1 MQRRLLNILIV
12 TCAVLSLQLL
22 HPTTGYAQGFTRLQV
37 LLPGELPAPGTG
49 SGKSGTPRPQ
59 TVGVPF
65 QARVRAC
72 DDSWNTVTS
81 ITDVVRL
88 SSTDVSATLPGA
100 TALAAGETTLQ
111 VTMNAAGAFTIS
123 ATDQSDN
130 TIPLATSAQFDVY
143 LVHGFEFT
151 RINQKN
157 QYAGTPMAISF
168 EAVDPSG
175 QRVNGFSGP
184 VSLQQITSFGVGRIV
199 PDEVNLTNGFWSGSV
214 TMYRADE
221 TAINRGNVNI
231 YAFLDANPGVN
242 GTSDP
247 FTVHPGTLARVQIV
261 VPGQSPAPGS
271 VSGTTGSP
279 ASQSAGQPFAADV
292 YSTDAYWNQLPTS
305 DTVRIT
311 SSDPQLSVT
320 PPNPGVLNAGFRR
333 FTLALGTV
341 GMQTLSVSDQ
351 TPGVQGMTSAP
362 IMVITN
368 AQLDHFEIDP
378 IAGPVTAGTPVAV
391 HIRATDVAHNTK
403 DYNGSAILTANTGP
417 GSISPELITFTSGEW
432 SGNMVFRGA
441 GGAVSFTCSDFAS
454 PPHTGTSAGFVV
466 QPGPYVKLQVLLPG
480 QTPQGGTATG
490 FTGTPTQ
497 QSAGT
502 PFNVQVRACDAFWN
516 RVSGINHRLGMSST
530 DAFAAFPANPV
541 LANGEVLLSVTLF
554 KSGSQTIT
562 AADLDDS
569 NITPHTS
576 SAVQIVGGA
585 YARIVILV
593 PGQTLAP
600 GTPSGQDPD
609 RGTAESINISFQ
621 VDVYA
626 TDQWFNPVTGV
637 SDLVRVISPTDARA
651 YSMPDSV
658 ELPHDFA
665 LVDGHGEMRVRMTS
679 GGFQQLMASNV
690 TQPSMPPSTTQMEVI
705 ETGFHLQAFMGPDNQ
720 PDTAQAGE
728 QFALTVRLTNDA
740 GSVINEG
747 AASNAF
753 VNVTVFQAGGS
764 GQRLPARG
772 RLDNTR
778 FQLLQ
783 GERVMPEFYTF
794 AEPIILEIQ
803 HDATEIQPATTERI
817 TIVPG
822 APDSLLL
829 SSDPTWVRG
838 NKHATLSALLID
850 RYHNGI
856 PDQPMTFALV
866 SGGGEVTPTDSL
878 TDATGVAHA
887 DFHSAREPQ
896 VSRVRATAGNLVK
909 ELDIETAFV
918 DPNAPG
924 GTIASYPNP
933 FHPGEAPTTIAYK
946 LDDNARVTLRVFTL
960 SGGLVLRQEFPMGEP
975 GGMVGMNEFVWDGKN
990 GKGELVSSGG
1000 YIVVVEAQGTGETL
1014 HTMRRKIAVVR

>member
-1 MQRRLLNILIV
+1 
-12 TCAVLSLQLL
+12 
-22 HPTTGYAQGFTRLQV
+22 
-37 LLPGELPAPGTG
+37 
-49 SGKSGTPRPQ
+49 
-59 TVGVPF
+59 
-65 QARVRAC
+65 
-72 DDSWNTVTS
+72 
-81 ITDVVRL
+81 
-88 SSTDVSATLPGA
+88 
-100 TALAAGETTLQ
+100 
-111 VTMNAAGAFTIS
+111 
-123 ATDQSDN
+123 
-130 TIPLATSAQFDVY
+130 
-143 LVHGFEFT
+143 
-151 RINQKN
+151 
-157 QYAGTPMAISF
+157 
-168 EAVDPSG
+168 
-175 QRVNGFSGP
+175 

-199 PDEVNLTNGFWSGSV
+199 PDEVTLTNGFWSGSV

-247 FTVHPGTLARVQIV
+247 FTVHPGTFARVQIV
-261 VPGQSPAPGS
+261 VPGQAPAPGS
-271 VSGTTGSP
+271 VSGATGSP
-279 ASQSAGQPFAADV
+279 ATQSAGQVFNVDA
-292 YSTDAYWNQLPTS
+292 YGTDAYWNQVPTA
-305 DTVRIT
+305 DVVRIT
-311 SSDPQLSVT
+311 SNDPQASTPVT
-320 PPNPGVLNAGFRR
+320 GALTNGFRR
-333 FTLALGTV
+333 FTLSLGTV
-341 GMQTLSVSDQ
+341 GTQTLSVSDQ
-351 TPGVQGMTSAP
+351 TNGSIQGMSSP
-362 IMVITN
+362 GIMVIAN
-368 AQLDHFEIDP
+368 AASRFVIDP
-378 IAGPVTAGTPVAV
+378 VPSPVTAGSSVAV
-391 HIRATDVAHNTK
+391 HIRATDTNGNTIPG
-403 DYNGSAILTANTGP
+403 YAGSAILSANTGP
-417 GSISPELITFTSGEW
+417 GSISPELITFANGEW
-432 SGNMVFRGA
+432 NGNMIFRGA
-441 GGAVSFTCSDFAS
+441 GGSVSFTCSDFAS

-490 FTGTPTQ
+490 FTGTPDT

-530 DAFAAFPANPV
+530 DAFAAFPANPA

-576 SAVQIVGGA
+576 TPVQIVGGA
-585 YARIVILV
+585 YARIVIVV

-637 SDLVRVISPTDARA
+637 SDMVRVISPTDARA

-658 ELPHDFA
+658 ELPHDFQ

-690 TQPSMPPSTTQMEVI
+690 TQPSMPTSMTQMEVI

-753 VNVTVFQAGGS
+753 VNVTVFQSGGN
-764 GQRLPARG
+764 GQTLPARG

-783 GERVMPEFYTF
+783 GERIMPEFYTF
-794 AEPIILEIQ
+794 AEPITLEIR

-878 TDATGVAHA
+878 TDATGVALA

-896 VSRVRATAGNLVK
+896 VSRVRATSGNLVK

-946 LDDNARVTLRVFTL
+946 LDDNAHVTLRVFTL

-990 GKGELVSSGG
+990 GKGDLVSSGG